1 MVTICDLL
9 VKKLTIEN
17 GRVVWYNYLEC
28 KRDSGCK
35 THTVCK
41 CTTIAF
47 KGVSDMI
54 DVVGALI
61 FKDGKLLICQRPKD
75 KARGLLWEF
84 VGGKV
89 EKGESDEQALKRECR
104 EEIDVEIEV
113 GDLFAR
119 VVHHY
124 DDVDVNL
131 AIYLATLKDGEIVR
145 KLEHNDIKWI
155 DVKDID
161 EFEFC
166 PADVDVIS
174 KIKRQF

>member
-1 MVTICDLL
+1 
-9 VKKLTIEN
+9 
-17 GRVVWYNYLEC
+17 
-28 KRDSGCK
+28 
-35 THTVCK
+35 
-41 CTTIAF
+41 
-47 KGVSDMI
+47 MI
-54 DVVGALI
+54 DVVGALL
-61 FKDGKLLICQRPKD
+61 FQDGKLLNWQRAKG